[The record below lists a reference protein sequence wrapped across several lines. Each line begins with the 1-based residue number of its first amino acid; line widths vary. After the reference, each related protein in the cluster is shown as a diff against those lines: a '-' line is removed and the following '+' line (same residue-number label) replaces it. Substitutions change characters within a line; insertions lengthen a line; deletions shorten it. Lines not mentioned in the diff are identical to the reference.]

1 MDKDDDYKNRSVVLP
16 IAITIF
22 IVFIIFCMIV
32 LVGKVMIMWG
42 IKSAYDELG
51 RNSMSS
57 SVQQKSSDEIQ
68 LEEKVLDRGNYS
80 FRWSTDEIINLQIK
94 DAATGQAGV
103 SLDEVLEKHG
113 KATDF
118 FYSEIDDNIELTYF
132 SETKQDY
139 HRSNLSLTFEK
150 NGSNYHLIRKSAH
163 IIDELYPSLPKE
175 DSPHLW
181 TKDEISSLQ
190 VRDESTG
197 KPGMSYEEIIQLF
210 GLPQESEVF
219 ISQLD
224 SESSQYIGLDLR
236 YLTSDEVYKNEWVH
250 LTLHREEDGIYRLTI
265 ADSHI
270 ERTER

>member
-16 IAITIF
+16 IAIF
-22 IVFIIFCMIV
+22 IVFMIICIMIAFGNV
-32 LVGKVMIMWG
+32 LFMWG
-42 IKSAYDELG
+42 IKSAYESLG
-51 RNSMSS
+51 QNSNTSS
-57 SVQQKSSDEIQ
+57 LRQKSSEEIQ
-68 LEEKVLDRGNYS
+68 LEDKVLDKGNYS
-80 FRWSTDEIINLQIK
+80 FSWTTDEIINLQIK
-94 DAATGQAGV
+94 DTVAGQTGA

-132 SETKQDY
+132 SEAKQDH

-175 DSPHLW
+175 DSSHLW

-197 KPGMSYEEIIQLF
+197 KSGMSYEEIIQLF
-210 GLPQESEVF
+210 GLPEESEIVVSRLDAAD
-219 ISQLD
+219 SQ
-224 SESSQYIGLDLR
+224 QVVLDLK
-236 YLTSDEVYKNEWVH
+236 YLTSDEVYDNEWVH
-250 LTLHREEDGIYRLTI
+250 LTLHLQEDSVFRLTI
-265 ADSHI
+265 ANSHI

>member
-1 MDKDDDYKNRSVVLP
+1 MDKDDDYKNRSVALP
-16 IAITIF
+16 IVIF
-22 IVFIIFCMIV
+22 IVFMIICIMIAYWKV
-32 LVGKVMIMWG
+32 LFMWG
-42 IKSAYDELG
+42 IKSAYESLG
-51 RNSMSS
+51 QNSNISS
-57 SVQQKSSDEIQ
+57 LRQKSSDELQ
-68 LEEKVLDRGNYS
+68 LEDKVLDKGNYS
-80 FRWSTDEIINLQIK
+80 FKWSTDEIINLQIK
-94 DAATGQAGV
+94 DASTWQAGV

-113 KATDF
+113 KATSF

-132 SETKQDY
+132 SEAKQDH

-175 DSPHLW
+175 DSSHLW
-181 TKDEISSLQ
+181 TKDEIANLQ

-210 GLPQESEVF
+210 GLPQRSEIF
-219 ISQLD
+219 ISHLD
-224 SESSQYIGLDLR
+224 SESRQYIGLDLI
-236 YLTSDEVYKNEWVH
+236 YQTSDEVFKNEWVH

>member
-1 MDKDDDYKNRSVVLP
+1 
-16 IAITIF
+16 
-22 IVFIIFCMIV
+22 
-32 LVGKVMIMWG
+32 
-42 IKSAYDELG
+42 
-51 RNSMSS
+51 MSS
-57 SVQQKSSDEIQ
+57 DFTR
-68 LEEKVLDRGNYS
+68 DYS
-80 FRWSTDEIINLQIK
+80 FSWTTDEIINLQIK
-94 DAATGQAGV
+94 DTAAGQTGA

-113 KATDF
+113 KATSF

-132 SETKQDY
+132 SEAKQDH

-219 ISQLD
+219 ISHLD

-236 YLTSDEVYKNEWVH
+236 YVTSDEVYKNEWVH

>member
-1 MDKDDDYKNRSVVLP
+1 MDKDDDYKNRSVALP
-16 IAITIF
+16 IVIF
-22 IVFIIFCMIV
+22 IVFMIICIMIAYWKV
-32 LVGKVMIMWG
+32 LFMWG

-57 SVQQKSSDEIQ
+57 SVQQKSSEEIQ

-80 FRWSTDEIINLQIK
+80 FGWTTDEIINLQIK
-94 DAATGQAGV
+94 DTAAGQTGA

-113 KATDF
+113 KATSF
-118 FYSEIDDNIELTYF
+118 FYGEIDNNIELTYF
-132 SETKQDY
+132 SVAKQD
-139 HRSNLSLTFEK
+139 HDRSDLSLTFEK

-175 DSPHLW
+175 DSSHLW
-181 TKDEISSLQ
+181 TKDEIASLQ

-197 KPGMSYEEIIQLF
+197 KAGMPYEEIIQLF
-210 GLPQESEVF
+210 GLPQRSEIF
-219 ISQLD
+219 ISHLD
-224 SESSQYIGLDLR
+224 SESRQYIGLDLI
-236 YLTSDEVYKNEWVH
+236 YQTSDEVYKNEWVH

-270 ERTER
+270 ERAER

>member
-1 MDKDDDYKNRSVVLP
+1 MAKDDDYKNRSVVLP
-16 IAITIF
+16 IAIF
-22 IVFIIFCMIV
+22 IGFMIICIMIP
-32 LVGKVMIMWG
+32 LGKVLFMWG
-42 IKSAYDELG
+42 IKSAYENLG
-51 RNSMSS
+51 QNSMSS
-57 SVQQKSSDEIQ
+57 SVQQKSSEEIQ

-113 KATDF
+113 KATGF
-118 FYSEIDDNIELTYF
+118 YYSEIDNNIELTYF
-132 SETKQDY
+132 SEAKQDY

-181 TKDEISSLQ
+181 TKDEIAGLQ
-190 VRDESTG
+190 VRDKSTG
-197 KPGMSYEEIIQLF
+197 KLGMSYEEIIQLF
-210 GLPQESEVF
+210 GLPQQSEVF
-219 ISQLD
+219 ISLLD
-224 SESSQYIGLDLR
+224 SESGQYIGLDLT
-236 YLTSDEVYKNEWVH
+236 YVTSDEVYKNEWVH

>member
-1 MDKDDDYKNRSVVLP
+1 MYRC
-16 IAITIF
+16 IANLEID
-22 IVFIIFCMIV
+22 
-32 LVGKVMIMWG
+32 LEG
-42 IKSAYDELG
+42 LG
-51 RNSMSS
+51 
-57 SVQQKSSDEIQ
+57 D
-68 LEEKVLDRGNYS
+68 
-80 FRWSTDEIINLQIK
+80 
-94 DAATGQAGV
+94 
-103 SLDEVLEKHG
+103 
-113 KATDF
+113 

-132 SETKQDY
+132 SEAKQDH

-175 DSPHLW
+175 DSSHLW
-181 TKDEISSLQ
+181 TKDEIANLQ

-210 GLPQESEVF
+210 GLPQRSEIF
-219 ISQLD
+219 ISHLD
-224 SESSQYIGLDLR
+224 SESRQYIGLDLI
-236 YLTSDEVYKNEWVH
+236 YQTSDEVFKNEWVH

>member
-1 MDKDDDYKNRSVVLP
+1 MDKDDDYKNRSVVFP
-16 IAITIF
+16 IAIF
-22 IVFIIFCMIV
+22 IVFMLICIMIAFGNV
-32 LVGKVMIMWG
+32 LFMWG

-57 SVQQKSSDEIQ
+57 SVQQKSSEEIQ

-80 FRWSTDEIINLQIK
+80 LSWTTDEIINLQIK
-94 DAATGQAGV
+94 NTAAGQTGA

-113 KATDF
+113 KATSF

-132 SETKQDY
+132 SEAKQDH